1 LIFVVA
7 GESDVLNMRNLS
19 NSSQKAK
26 RTPVLLILI
35 SLWTC
40 VAFRASALDP
50 ATAGSQPAPAA
61 RVSAQV
67 SAAAQFPAGIADILK
82 MADAKVDAEVI
93 KAYVH
98 NSRVPYYLT
107 ANEIIELKNRGVS
120 SDIITTILER
130 GAELRSQASSSMRP
144 AVSGPAAPPSDY
156 GYDTQPS
163 YAPYGYSYPAYY
175 PDYGY
180 GYGSFYDY
188 GYGWPYYWP
197 SFSLGFYPFG
207 GHFRHGDFDRDR
219 FGGRFRGHNFEA
231 VRGFNAA
238 GRTGS
243 LGGNFGGLRAFGTVG
258 RSGGSFGH
266 SGGGFRS
273 AGGFGGHFSGGHSFG
288 GHSGGHR

>member
-1 LIFVVA
+1 
-7 GESDVLNMRNLS
+7 MRNLS
-19 NSSQKAK
+19 NSTQKTS
-26 RTPVLLILI
+26 RTPVLLMLI
-35 SLWTC
+35 SVGTC
-40 VAFRASALDP
+40 LAFTASAFDP

-61 RVSAQV
+61 QASVQV
-67 SAAAQFPAGIADILK
+67 SAAAQFPAGIADILR

-107 ANEIIELKNRGVS
+107 ANEIIELKDRGVS

-130 GAELRSQASSSMRP
+130 GGELRSQAGSSMRP
-144 AVSGPAAPPSDY
+144 AVSAPAAPAYDY
-156 GYDTQPS
+156 GYDTQPA
-163 YAPYGYSYPAYY
+163 YAAPYSYNYPAYY

-180 GYGSFYDY
+180 GYNSFYDY
-188 GYGWPYYWP
+188 GYAWPYYWP

-207 GHFRHGDFDRDR
+207 GHFRFHGDFDRDHDR

-231 VRGFNAA
+231 ARGFN
-238 GRTGS
+238 GGS
-243 LGGNFGGLRAFGTVG
+243 RSSFGGNFGGSRAFGTVG

-273 AGGFGGHFSGGHSFG
+273 AGGFGGHFSGGHSSG